1 MKKFDLKSYGVQE
14 LSEQEKIYIC
24 GGAEYAKY
32 RWYSGTNPIL
42 YLGSAFY
49 NAGVTIYNAG
59 VYIYNKF

>member
-14 LSEQEKIYIC
+14 LSEQEKKYIC

-32 RWYSGTNPIL
+32 RWYSGTNSIL

>member
-1 MKKFDLKSYGVQE
+1 MKKFDLNSYDVQE
-14 LSEQEKIYIC
+14 LSEQEKKCIC
-24 GGAEYAKY
+24 GGAEYANY
-32 RWYSGTNPIL
+32 RRYSGLNPIL